1 MKVVI
6 IEDEVKT
13 ARDLEQSLKRADPD
27 IEVIRLI
34 DSVES
39 GIAYFRD
46 NPTPDLI
53 YSDIQISDGLSF
65 EIFKE
70 LKVYPPVIFCTAYN
84 EYALEAFRSNGIDYI
99 LKPFDEESISSSL
112 NKFKTLRGNYNEDET
127 SKLLKLLEQLAE
139 PRKHSLLISFRDKIF
154 PVKVESIAYFYVANE
169 TTMLYTD
176 GNLYPVQYSLEVLE
190 NMLDPKLFF
199 RVNRQYLVNRSF
211 IMEAEQYFARKLA
224 VKLSVSVK
232 ENITVSKAKSAQFLL
247 WLEQ

>member
-13 ARDLEQSLKRADPD
+13 ARDLEQCLKKADEG
-27 IEVIRLI
+27 IEIVKRI

-39 GIAYFRD
+39 GIAYFKD

-53 YSDIQISDGLSF
+53 FSDIQISDGLSF

-70 LKVYPPVIFCTAYN
+70 LTVYPPVIFCTAYN

-99 LKPFDEESISSSL
+99 LKPFDEESISASL
-112 NKFKTLRGNYNEDET
+112 QKYKTLKGGHNKEET
-127 SKLLKLLEQLAE
+127 GRLLKLLEQLAE
-139 PRKHSLLISFRDKIF
+139 PRKNSLLINFRDKIF
-154 PVKVESIAYFYVANE
+154 PVKVNAIAYFYVANDI
-169 TTMLYTD
+169 TMLYTD
-176 GNLYPVQYSLEVLE
+176 GNLFPVQYSLDVLE

-199 RVNRQYLVNRSF
+199 RVNRQYFVNRRY
-211 IMEAEQYFARKLA
+211 ILEAEQYFARKL
-224 VKLSVSVK
+224 VLKLTVSVK
-232 ENITVSKAKSAQFLL
+232 ENITVSKAKSAQFLD